1 MVYVV
6 TAKRLIFSSACRFV
20 TDQVGIGAA
29 DTGGAYSFV
38 SVYHDFVVRCF
49 LHRIQ
54 IVVVHPLSIV
64 VLATWNDIAYIAA
77 FYRIISV
84 VCHELVCL
92 VHVAFIVTYR
102 SRSFMVHHQFY
113 AFACSVTL
121 KLFYIEVR
129 IGGYKIED
137 IIFAFPKPVFPTFV
151 PAFYQYL
158 VESML
163 CCKINVTF
171 YVGSVG
177 RVFAVRFC
185 FIVIGFAQFYTG

>member
-1 MVYVV
+1 MV
-6 TAKRLIFSSACRFV
+6 I
-20 TDQVGIGAA
+20 
-29 DTGGAYSFV
+29 
-38 SVYHDFVVRCF
+38 
-49 LHRIQ
+49 
-54 IVVVHPLSIV
+54 HPLSIV
-64 VLATWNDIAYIAA
+64 VLTTWNNVAYIAT

-102 SRSFMVHHQFY
+102 SRSFMMHHQFY
-113 AFACSVTL
+113 AFACSVAL
-121 KLFYIEVR
+121 KFFHIEVG
-129 IGGYKIED
+129 IGSYKIKH
-137 IIFAFPKPVFPTFV
+137 IIFAFSEPVFPTFI

-185 FIVIGFAQFYTG
+185 FVVICFT